1 MAKGLPQEFMTE
13 NCLINAELL
22 ENKTGEITAGA
33 YLLSITEI
41 VNSAQQIETGALLI
55 LNNYILGLIWGTGS
69 IYLFDSHSKDEYGN
83 FSSTG
88 TAVLLKFDSL
98 NSLENYIRS
107 VYYNTS
113 PHFLY
118 FQVQFTKVNC
128 SANTKTAIKCALKK
142 ERLSAS

>member
-1 MAKGLPQEFMTE
+1 MTE

-33 YLLSITEI
+33 YLLCITEI
-41 VNSAQQIETGALLI
+41 VNSAQQIGTGALLI

-69 IYLFDSHSKDEYGN
+69 IYLFDFHSKDEYGN

-98 NSLENYIRS
+98 NLLENYIRS

-113 PHFLY
+113 PPFFILS
-118 FQVQFTKVNC
+118 
-128 SANTKTAIKCALKK
+128 SAVYK
-142 ERLSAS
+142 S